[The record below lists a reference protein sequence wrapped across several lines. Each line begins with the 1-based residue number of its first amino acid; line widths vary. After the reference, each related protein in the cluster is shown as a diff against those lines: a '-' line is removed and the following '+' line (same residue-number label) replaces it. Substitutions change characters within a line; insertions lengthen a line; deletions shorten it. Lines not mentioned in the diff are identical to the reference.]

1 MRECAIADCKRPR
14 NSEAHLLCRR
24 HIETA
29 STAAEAAAAG
39 VYQPRT
45 RLSLRELS
53 EMRIRE
59 LLERPQLNAAL
70 RIGAVNAAVKLCP
83 PAAEVDDDQ

>member
-1 MRECAIADCKRPR
+1 MSELCAIAGCPRKR
-14 NSEAHLLCRR
+14 NSAAHLLCRH
-24 HIETA
+24 HIERGGD
-29 STAAEAAAAG
+29 EAAG

-59 LLERPQLNAAL
+59 LLERPALNAAL
-70 RIGAVNAAVKLCP
+70 RIGATNAVAKLAALP